1 MAPEAPNRSTGPA
14 RPPRLNRERVLRAA
28 VAMADRD
35 GLAALSMRHLA
46 DDLGVVPMALY
57 KHVANKEALVDGM
70 VDLVIDEIDH
80 PDPTGVP
87 WKAAVRAQVL
97 AARSAMLRHPWARA
111 AIETRAARSP
121 TVLTHL
127 DAVASRFVA
136 GGLSPDLVHHGMHAI
151 GSRVWGFTQDVF
163 DDGVANADAIDP
175 DALEVL
181 RARFPGL
188 AVVADAVRHDESSVV
203 GSGCDDQAEFE
214 FALDLLLDGIEQ
226 RHEQGWSPHPRAAP
240 RRRRS
245 R

>member
-1 MAPEAPNRSTGPA
+1 MAEEAPA
-14 RPPRLNRERVLRAA
+14 RPARLNRERVLRAA

-35 GLAALSMRHLA
+35 GLGALSMRHLA
-46 DDLGVVPMALY
+46 DELGVVPMALY
-57 KHVANKEALVDGM
+57 KHVANKDALIDGM

-111 AIETRAARSP
+111 AIESRTSRSP
-121 TVLTHL
+121 TVLAHL
-127 DAVASRFVA
+127 DQVASRFVG

-163 DDGVANADAIDP
+163 DDGVANADAID
-175 DALEVL
+175 AATLEAL

-188 AVVADAVRHDESSVV
+188 AVVADAVRHDGDSVV
-203 GSGCDDQAEFE
+203 GVGCDDQAEFE

-226 RHEQGWSPHPRAAP
+226 RHEQGWSSRTAP
-240 RRRRS
+240 PAPARRRRTS
-245 R
+245 H